1 MLTFLWFGI
10 ARRCPWLFLAAPRV
24 FPVGRP
30 VNLWRVRQARARCHR
45 ARIWRRHYQ
54 RRGFRRG
61 LFWRY

>member
-1 MLTFLWFGI
+1 MLIFLWFGI
-10 ARRCPWLFLAAPRV
+10 APCCFWRYPPAWRV
-24 FPVGRP
+24 FPVGRR
-30 VNLWRVRQARARCHR
+30 VDLWRVRQARARCHQ

>member
-1 MLTFLWFGI
+1 MLIFLLVGI
-10 ARRCPWLFLAAPRV
+10 APDCPWFFPPAWRV

-45 ARIWRRHYQ
+45 ARIWRRYYQ